1 VMEKQASSRT
11 CFVCGVE
18 NPLGLHLKFYET
30 APGEVSVEF
39 TAPQE
44 YQGYPGVLHGGIVAA
59 ILDETAGR
67 AHMGGFPPRF
77 MFTAKLEIRYRK
89 NVPIGQSLKVVGRA
103 GKNRSRAA
111 EGWAGIYDSSG
122 TLLAEANGL
131 YMDLPQPPDPA
142 GLESIGWRVYP
153 DD

>member
-1 VMEKQASSRT
+1 M
-11 CFVCGVE
+11 
-18 NPLGLHLKFYET
+18 
-30 APGEVSVEF
+30 
-39 TAPQE
+39 
-44 YQGYPGVLHGGIVAA
+44 AA

-89 NVPIGQSLKVVGRA
+89 NVPTGQPLKVIGRA

-111 EGWAGIYDSSG
+111 EGWAGIYDLSG

-131 YMDLPQPPDPA
+131 YMDLLEPPDPA

-153 DD
+153 DN